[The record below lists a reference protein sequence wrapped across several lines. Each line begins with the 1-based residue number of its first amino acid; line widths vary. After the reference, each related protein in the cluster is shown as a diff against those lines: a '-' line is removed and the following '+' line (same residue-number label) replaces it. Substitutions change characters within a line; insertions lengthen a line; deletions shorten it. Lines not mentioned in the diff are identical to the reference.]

1 MICER
6 THFLDWP
13 HPPKCLNDL
22 NALFCMVGF
31 ASLSNR
37 GNVQLLLGSIQEV
50 NEKGV
55 DHWALRSFLLILC
68 GLLSNVFSML
78 NTVEESG

>member
-6 THFLDWP
+6 SHFLDWP
-13 HPPKCLNDL
+13 HPPKCFNDL

-31 ASLSNR
+31 ALLSNH

-68 GLLSNVFSML
+68 GSLSNVFSML
-78 NTVEESG
+78 NPVEEWG

>member
-1 MICER
+1 
-6 THFLDWP
+6 
-13 HPPKCLNDL
+13 
-22 NALFCMVGF
+22 MVGF
-31 ASLSNR
+31 ALLSNH
-37 GNVQLLLGSIQEV
+37 GNVKLLLGSIQEV

-78 NTVEESG
+78 KMVEEWELDNATAKLEDTKDFPSTVPILDKLCL